1 MLTDRTLPLTAER
14 TVPIVVAVVADRD
27 VTRGALLGVV
37 GADRE
42 LFAAGSA
49 ANSEDGEKLLRLD
62 DLRVMLVSLSLA
74 EPAHGPEGVAFIR
87 KVKERRPDVG
97 VLSLKRDVDEP
108 YLRAALDAGADACC
122 MATTS
127 GQRLVQAIKAVAAGA
142 TWLDPEI
149 SRIVLH
155 PSRPRTGA
163 GVPHLS
169 PREREI
175 LRLLT
180 DGYTNE
186 EIAERLACAPATV
199 KTHLLHLFRKLDVR
213 DRVSAAVSALRN
225 GLL

>member
-1 MLTDRTLPLTAER
+1 MLLPRTAISRQAP
-14 TVPIVVAVVADRD
+14 PISVGVVADRET
-27 VTRGALLGVV
+27 TRGALVSIIE
-37 GADRE
+37 DDPE
-42 LFAAGSA
+42 LAIAGSA
-49 ANSEDGEKLLRLD
+49 ASPELAEPLLRD
-62 DLRVMLVSLSLA
+62 PDLRVLLVNLPLGA
-74 EPAHGPEGVAFIR
+74 PAHGPQGIAFIR
-87 KVKERRPDVG
+87 HVKRQRPALG

-127 GQRLVQAIKAVAAGA
+127 QTRLLQAIKAVAAGA

-149 SRIVLH
+149 SNILLR
-155 PSRPRTGA
+155 SNRPEAARSA
-163 GVPHLS
+163 IHLS

-186 EIAERLACAPATV
+186 EIASRLNCGAATV
-199 KTHLLHLFRKLDVR
+199 KTHLLHLFRKLGVR
-213 DRVSAAVSALRN
+213 DRVSAAVVALRG